1 LNVSS
6 AGNTVTN
13 NDIIRYR
20 NSKNLSY
27 RVSNAL
33 SPCRKANHIEKNR
46 KNLCDYQKDKRSPPS
61 NSNVVIVMNSKQGKH
76 VNLLSKYLKYDQAAQ
91 GAQSSRV
98 SKGPKSSPSRPKVS
112 KLQSPDGKEVGGKK
126 NVKITSKKNSSE
138 PQDWSITGK
147 EEKLNALQN
156 IPVKKFILDDHD
168 VPSCRHKYY
177 EEEKKLPLSDEK
189 LPNKTNMHIE
199 ENPEKKLI
207 STTDVI
213 TQHYRVGKV
222 LGKGAFGKVNLA
234 IDRLNGE
241 LVAIKSLNKHYLS
254 DSSSKTKVMQEVS
267 ILQKINNQNIV

>member
-1 LNVSS
+1 M
-6 AGNTVTN
+6 T
-13 NDIIRYR
+13 RYR
-20 NSKNLSY
+20 NSKNLSH

-33 SPCRKANHIEKNR
+33 SPSRKANHIEKNR

-98 SKGPKSSPSRPKVS
+98 SKGLKSSPSRPKVS
-112 KLQSPDGKEVGGKK
+112 KLPSPDAKEVGGKK
-126 NVKITSKKNSSE
+126 KVKITSKKNSSE

-156 IPVKKFILDDHD
+156 IPVKKFILDNHD
-168 VPSCRHKYY
+168 VPSYRHTYY

-189 LPNKTNMHIE
+189 LPNKANMHIE
-199 ENPEKKLI
+199 ENPEKELK

-213 TQHYRVGKV
+213 TKHYRVGKV